1 MVDFYEVAWP
11 TRAPTLIRCGTLFFH
26 EFHTTISISICA
38 SVQTFRRL
46 EAPIKRLF
54 VLTHS
59 DFELNPRV
67 WVPFRSFSN
76 CQKVWLVL
84 FLIFQAM
91 LNEASR
97 VLYNAMDEKVYFSDA
112 IVVVPPDWSNSK
124 CKEQIQTPMSDL
136 VFRVRFLQFKTYV

>member
-1 MVDFYEVAWP
+1 MNSRSFP
-11 TRAPTLIRCGTLFFH
+11 
-26 EFHTTISISICA
+26 HTIFLPPNPLS
-38 SVQTFRRL
+38 
-46 EAPIKRLF
+46 PHMIKNL
-54 VLTHS
+54 S

-136 VFRVRFLQFKTYV
+136 VFRVRLLQFKTMYYLYRYATAIIPSPSRIFHNILVLVVPKKIQ